1 MFHIVH
7 SPRFTLLAPMKLTFG
22 IDTRDQRFGYSSP
35 IVNIDSVKLNSF
47 GGKRCSFNSAVSWA
61 AVL

>member
-47 GGKRCSFNSAVSWA
+47 GGKRRVKVFI
-61 AVL
+61 